1 MGNLISKGGLML
13 LRSLLILL
21 TLGSVNAFA
30 RIQLDDAVTRTLIA
44 DKNIDDAYAVEANM
58 GWAVTA
64 MQVECSSIEILDPGI
79 DPSLLRGDMFA
90 CFARPL
96 VRFSQNPNSK
106 PTEIT
111 DGVLSVKTNIL
122 QAMARAGF
130 EERISKLTT
139 FYVANITCYIPA
151 GTGNSADKPY
161 CDLWK

>member
-1 MGNLISKGGLML
+1 ML

-21 TLGSVNAFA
+21 ALGSANAFA
-30 RIQLDDAVTRTLIA
+30 RITLDDAVTRTLLS
-44 DKNIDDAYAVEANM
+44 DKNIDETYDVDAHM
-58 GWAVTA
+58 GWVVTS
-64 MQVECSSIEILDPGI
+64 MQVECSSIEILDVGI
-79 DPSLLRGDMFA
+79 DPSKLTGDMFA

-96 VRFSQNPNSK
+96 VRFSQNPNTK

-130 EERISKLTT
+130 EERASKLTT
-139 FYVANITCYIPA
+139 FYIANITCYVPA
-151 GTGNSADKPY
+151 GTGNPQDKAY